1 MKVVYLLAEY
11 MRCLAD
17 QRPVNAQKAH
27 HPALRSSKDA
37 LIFNYE
43 DIVVFRAHALWKK
56 KSQLSLLNGS
66 VILVSQTSSNRQD
79 VYQKV
84 VTVFTKSLRALV

>member
-1 MKVVYLLAEY
+1 MS
-11 MRCLAD
+11 CLAD
-17 QRPVNAQKAH
+17 PRPVNAQKAH

-43 DIVVFRAHALWKK
+43 DIAVFRAHALWKK
-56 KSQLSLLNGS
+56 KKGQLLLLNGC
-66 VILVSQTSSNRQD
+66 VILVAQTSSDRQD